1 MKKRREF
8 EDDDGRQIA
17 NMNVDGMPW
26 YMPKSSSSADSDHSE
41 PVELTRE
48 EKWSLYGGIL
58 KAVLLV
64 SAAFIGVYFLVVFL
78 LTRIW

>member
-17 NMNVDGMPW
+17 DMNVEGMPW
-26 YMPKSSSSADSDHSE
+26 YMPKSSRASDPQNGE
-41 PVELTRE
+41 KVDLTRE
-48 EKWSLYGGIL
+48 ERMSLYGGIL

-64 SAAFIGVYFLVVFL
+64 TAAFVGVYFLVIFL
-78 LTRIW
+78 MTRIW

>member
-1 MKKRREF
+1 MKKRREYD
-8 EDDDGRQIA
+8 DDDGRQIA

-26 YMPKSSSSADSDHSE
+26 YVRKPSDSTGSQSDE
-41 PVELTRE
+41 PVDLTRE
-48 EKWSLYGGIL
+48 ERFSLYGGVL

-64 SAAFIGVYFLVVFL
+64 AAAFIGVYFLVVFL